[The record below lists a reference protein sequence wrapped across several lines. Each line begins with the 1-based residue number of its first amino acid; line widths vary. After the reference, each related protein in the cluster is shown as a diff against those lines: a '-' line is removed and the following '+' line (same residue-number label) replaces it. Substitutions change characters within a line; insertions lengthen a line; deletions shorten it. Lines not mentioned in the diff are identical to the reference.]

1 MSFTPRHHL
10 IHALLCLIAY
20 AFSLSAPAQTQS
32 KPEFQKVEALIQV
45 GKEFLLKQ
53 SQAYAGAVDI
63 KMGQI
68 DERLKLA
75 PCLDVQ
81 AFLPPGSKAWGK
93 ITIGLRCQAPQNWTV
108 YVQAQVKVQGHY
120 YVSARALN
128 QGQLMSETELI
139 KMQGELSELPNGA
152 ITHLDQANGKTLSFN
167 IGPGQVVRADM
178 LKSPLLI
185 QQGQN
190 IKLTYQGNGFQ
201 VSNEATA
208 LNNASEGQTVRVK
221 TNGGSIVTG
230 IAKNKGIVEVQ

>member
-1 MSFTPRHHL
+1 MLTTSHRHLVHVL
-10 IHALLCLIAY
+10 FCLLAC
-20 AFSLSAPAQTQS
+20 AFSLSTTAQVQS
-32 KPEFQKVEALIQV
+32 KPEFQKLESLIDV
-45 GKEFLLKQ
+45 GRDFLLKQ
-53 SQAYAGAVDI
+53 SQAYAGTVDV
-63 KMGQI
+63 KMGKI

-75 PCLDVQ
+75 PCLDLQ
-81 AFLPPGSKAWGK
+81 AFLSPGSKAWGK
-93 ITIGLRCQAPQNWTV
+93 ITIGLRCQSPQAWTV
-108 YVQAQVKVQGHY
+108 YVQANVKVQGQY

-128 QGQLMSETELI
+128 QGQIMSETELI

-152 ITHLDQANGKTLSFN
+152 ITNIEQANGKTLTFN
-167 IGPGQVVRADM
+167 IGAGQVVRADM

-190 IKLTYQGNGFQ
+190 IKLLYQGNGFQ

-221 TNGGSIVTG
+221 TNGGSVITG